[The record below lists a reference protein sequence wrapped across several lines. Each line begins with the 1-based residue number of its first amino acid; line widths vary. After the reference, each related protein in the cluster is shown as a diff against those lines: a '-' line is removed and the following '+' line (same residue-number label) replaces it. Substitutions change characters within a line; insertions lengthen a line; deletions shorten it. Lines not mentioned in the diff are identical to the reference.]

1 MTRSPGQ
8 SSFLLGVRGVGK
20 STWAQAKF
28 PDAAHINLLDEG
40 RYQDYFADPSLFA
53 ADLQFVPPGVSV
65 VVDEIQRLPNLLNE
79 VRRLIEGRRLN
90 FALPGSSARK
100 LKATGVNLLAGRALH
115 KTMQSLTPAE
125 LGCDFDLDSALTT
138 GSPWTGLPTNGAHF
152 LKTTSDCISA
162 R

>member
-1 MTRSPGQ
+1 M
-8 SSFLLGVRGVGK
+8 
-20 STWAQAKF
+20 
-28 PDAAHINLLDEG
+28 
-40 RYQDYFADPSLFA
+40 
-53 ADLQFVPPGVSV
+53 PPGVSV

-79 VRRLIEGRRLN
+79 VHRLIEGRRLN
-90 FALPGSSARK
+90 FPLPGSSARK

-115 KTMQSLTPAE
+115 KTMHPLTPAE

-152 LKTTSDCISA
+152 LKATSDCFSA